1 MRQFTRDER
10 GSALVE
16 SAILMPVFIL
26 LVMISAAVTDVMIL
40 KLKAAE
46 AVRYALWE
54 TTIFKPPAQIQD
66 EVRAKFADLKS
77 PQSLETQSTGLLLY
91 PLASDLSWQAS
102 VDTTST
108 KAGLGGQRADL
119 GSGFWSEALGTV
131 ANALGSSVDTV
142 TKSQGFNQFGVAK
155 VTVTLQQHSS
165 SSKSILLPGGDLVG
179 ARGGNALAMP
189 EQLVN
194 LSFQAPLPGERPMQL
209 VFDTWKA
216 WPKPAD
222 YTSNGG
228 STDLTVSPMQTYP
241 MVEQLVSAQEKK
253 IAFAGLTGMSW
264 FNRLNGIGAK
274 LLGNG
279 VTEAL
284 SGGKLPQIFSTEL
297 MDGPQ
302 AGPITILPVE
312 VPQES
317 WAPSQCEVNGR
328 QQTCGTQRLGALI
341 STSQQFLGDD
351 DAMGAQVDST
361 RYTVPFKLNSRYWT
375 KSGGVNELSAD
386 TASLQALPDAMA
398 SESVSSWNCRGHFF
412 AGAQTAQQTD
422 RAARYSG
429 SSGSCP

>member
-1 MRQFTRDER
+1 MRDFVRDER

-26 LVMISAAVTDVMIL
+26 LVMISAAATDVMIL

-54 TTIFKPPAQIQD
+54 NTIFKPAAQIQD
-66 EVRAKFADLKS
+66 EVRTKFADLKS
-77 PQSLETQSTGLLLY
+77 PQGLETKSTGLLLY
-91 PLASDLSWQAS
+91 PLATDLTWQAT

-108 KAGLGGQRADL
+108 KAGLGGQRADP

-155 VTVTLQQHSS
+155 VTVALQQQ
-165 SSKSILLPGGDLVG
+165 SSKSILFSGGDLVG
-179 ARGGNALAMP
+179 ARGGNALGMP
-189 EQLVN
+189 RELVN

-216 WPKPAD
+216 WPPD
-222 YTSNGG
+222 
-228 STDLTVSPMQTYP
+228 STSPMQTYP
-241 MVEQLVSAQEKK
+241 VVERLVSAQEKK
-253 IAFAGLTGMSW
+253 IAFAGLSGKSW
-264 FNRLNGIGAK
+264 FDRLNGISGK

-279 VTEAL
+279 LTEAL
-284 SGGKLPQIFSTEL
+284 TGGRLPQIFSTER
-297 MDGPQ
+297 MDGPE
-302 AGPITILPVE
+302 AGPITILPVGI
-312 VPQES
+312 PQES
-317 WAPSQCEVNGR
+317 WAPSQCDVNGR

-341 STSQQFLGDD
+341 TTSQQFLGDD
-351 DAMGAQVDST
+351 DSMGAKVDST

-386 TASLQALPDAMA
+386 TASLQALPDSLA

-412 AGAQTAQQTD
+412 AGAQTGQQAD